1 MRGKKEQELL
11 KDVLA
16 VFLRY
21 DCVIVEQC
29 LDYLLENKQD
39 LYGWLTFAN
48 GGESETQNNGKKSA
62 IDKVVSIAGR
72 EKGPIIRRIYKC
84 LSSKR
89 FTYEQICHIS
99 AQYFEKIPISI
110 DLNAANKN
118 EFLLALAQGLTNL
131 PVDDIREFEYYIQ
144 AQPKAN
150 AENENTLEN
159 WSKVIIKPP
168 SE

>member
-11 KDVLA
+11 KEILA

-21 DCVIVEQC
+21 DCVTIEQC

-48 GGESETQNNGKKSA
+48 GGESETENNRKKSA
-62 IDKVVSIAGR
+62 IDKVVFTAGR
-72 EKGPIIRRIYKC
+72 EKGPIIRRIYRY

-89 FTYEQICHIS
+89 FTYEQICHIG

-110 DLNAANKN
+110 DLNVANKN
-118 EFLLALAQGLTNL
+118 EFLLALAQGLANL
-131 PVDDIREFEYYIQ
+131 PVDNIREFEYYIQ
-144 AQPKAN
+144 AQPK